1 MSCRHRHFRRP
12 MIFQLN
18 PSQSR
23 THSHLERVSF
33 RVLPPLTKVE
43 ALIIALLQLQIE
55 QGLVFAKWTMD
66 GLIVVSVDAG
76 LWVTS
81 IIDADKPCTRSTRN
95 NLA

>member
-1 MSCRHRHFRRP
+1 
-12 MIFQLN
+12 
-18 PSQSR
+18 
-23 THSHLERVSF
+23 
-33 RVLPPLTKVE
+33 VE